1 MGKKMSDEDFVNQID
16 SCRAWRRQELSRVK
30 MDIESL
36 NAEDGLYEQN
46 VRYVLRRSYL
56 MLYAHWEGYI
66 KEVGQKYTKSVSKE
80 KIQYRNASDVIVAS
94 SLKTALTNLG
104 GANTHDAHI
113 DFVNKF
119 RDLLSDGK
127 YVDRKYVKINEKII
141 DAKSNLNY
149 ELFIDILK
157 KLDIVDNI
165 DDKMLPSEIESL
177 KTDIDTNLLKVR
189 NEVAHG
195 EKTMGILG
203 LKKNIEEYLS
213 LHDRISKI
221 MYDFSE
227 WVIDAWQEKRYLKH

>member
-1 MGKKMSDEDFVNQID
+1 MGKKISDEDFVDKIN

-30 MDIESL
+30 MVVKSL
-36 NAEDGLYEQN
+36 RSEGRLYEQN
-46 VRYVLRRSYL
+46 VRYVLRGSYL

-66 KEVGQKYTKSVSKE
+66 KEVGQKYIESVSKE

-119 RDLLSDGK
+119 RDLLSDDK

-165 DDKMLPSEIESL
+165 DDKMQPSEIESL
-177 KTDIDTNLLKVR
+177 KTDIDKNLLKVR
-189 NEVAHG
+189 NQVAHG
-195 EKTMGILG
+195 EKTMGIVG
-203 LKKNIEEYLS
+203 LEKNIEEYLS
-213 LHDRISKI
+213 LHERISKI

>member
-1 MGKKMSDEDFVNQID
+1 MGKKISDEDFVDKIN

-30 MDIESL
+30 MVVKSL
-36 NAEDGLYEQN
+36 RSEGRLYEQN
-46 VRYVLRRSYL
+46 VRYVLRGSYL

-66 KEVGQKYTKSVSKE
+66 KEVGQKYIESVSKE

-165 DDKMLPSEIESL
+165 NDKMQPSEIESL
-177 KTDIDTNLLKVR
+177 KTDIDKNLLKVR
-189 NEVAHG
+189 NQVAHG
-195 EKTMGILG
+195 EKTMGIVG
-203 LKKNIEEYLS
+203 LEKNIEEYLS
-213 LHDRISKI
+213 LHERISKI

>member
-1 MGKKMSDEDFVNQID
+1 MGKKISDEDFVDKIN

-30 MDIESL
+30 MVVKSL
-36 NAEDGLYEQN
+36 RSEGRLYEQN
-46 VRYVLRRSYL
+46 VRYVLRGSYL

-66 KEVGQKYTKSVSKE
+66 KEVGQKYIESVSKE

-165 DDKMLPSEIESL
+165 NDKMQPSEIESL
-177 KTDIDTNLLKVR
+177 KTDIDKNLLKVR
-189 NEVAHG
+189 NQVAHG
-195 EKTMGILG
+195 EKTMGIVG
-203 LKKNIEEYLS
+203 LEKNIEEYLS
-213 LHDRISKI
+213 FHERISKI